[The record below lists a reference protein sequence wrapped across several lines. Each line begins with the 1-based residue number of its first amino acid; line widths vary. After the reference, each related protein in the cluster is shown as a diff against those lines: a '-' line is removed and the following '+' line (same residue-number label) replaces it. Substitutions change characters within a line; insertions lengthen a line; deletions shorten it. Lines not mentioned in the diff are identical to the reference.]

1 MNLFPLHSIS
11 TCSSDIHIHL
21 DTLGLYF
28 FVFVIPLDAEFNF
41 YIKSNLYKGWIILGE
56 TIVC

>member
-1 MNLFPLHSIS
+1 MNLFPLRVID
-11 TCSSDIHIHL
+11 TCFSDTHTHTH
-21 DTLGLYF
+21 TLGLYF
-28 FVFVIPLDAEFNF
+28 FIFVIPLDEEFGL